1 MTCSICNSTQ
11 HFRARCPQNT
21 QRPPPPQGGQR
32 TFLANVQFSPLD
44 GLAQQSASQQSFML
58 NTGVCQPCSASARSE
73 PPQTLALAWEGNDL
87 QARVSQPAAPFA
99 KASVSQP
106 AQSSFSSP
114 WGGMPVST
122 AGYGLWTCA
131 DCLCEHNSGFFCS
144 NCSRLKDA
152 LDSYPTA
159 PGCDDNARTPMNS
172 PAPPQPPLF
181 LNPSA
186 MQPVN
191 EPARVSAAN
200 ADVVNMFMQV
210 ASVRRESGA
219 TKRPVPQT
227 ATSGAVRRIAGFD
240 IPSTR
245 GPAREQPPAPTKHYR
260 LDFDDCFICQIFFC

>member
-73 PPQTLALAWEGNDL
+73 PPQTLALAWDGNDL

-99 KASVSQP
+99 ETIVSQP
-106 AQSSFSSP
+106 SQSSFSSP

-131 DCLCEHNSGFFCS
+131 DCLYEHNSGFFCS

-152 LDSYPTA
+152 LDSYPTT
-159 PGCDDNARTPMNS
+159 PGCDPDE
-172 PAPPQPPLF
+172 QPC
-181 LNPSA
+181 
-186 MQPVN
+186 
-191 EPARVSAAN
+191 SAA
-200 ADVVNMFMQV
+200 AVWF
-210 ASVRRESGA
+210 AH
-219 TKRPVPQT
+219 T
-227 ATSGAVRRIAGFD
+227 ATVVSQPFCNATSNRA
-240 IPSTR
+240 ST
-245 GPAREQPPAPTKHYR
+245 
-260 LDFDDCFICQIFFC
+260 CFCSQCRCC